1 VASITN
7 GFPNE
12 MDGGRRAMARISYLT
27 IIEFD
32 HGAIKKLDET
42 LAELRVARPLLVTD
56 RGLVETGLAARVSAA
71 MTAHPPAATFDATPA
86 NPTEQAAADAA
97 AIYREADCDGVVAL
111 GGGSPIDLA
120 KAAALMAS
128 HPGPLLQ
135 YEVGE
140 GGLERITP
148 AVPPVIA
155 VPTTAGTGSEAGRA
169 ALIVTDD
176 GRKLAFI
183 SPHLL
188 PRRAICDPDLTLEL
202 PPGLTAATGMDAV
215 AHCIETFLSP
225 AINPPADAIALDGL
239 RRALAHIEAA
249 VADGGNRDARW
260 QMMMAA
266 LQGGLCFQKG
276 LGAVHALSHPLGT
289 LRDPVL
295 HHGTLNAVLLP
306 PVLRYNAT
314 AAPEKFAA
322 LRDAM
327 DAQPNGDPAEVIADL
342 NQRLGLPLRLSEM
355 GVPEDILPAIAEAG
369 MLDLSTPTNPR
380 APTAADYE
388 VLLREAY

>member
-12 MDGGRRAMARISYLT
+12 VDGGRRAMARISYLT

-32 HGAIKKLDET
+32 HGAIEKLDEM

-225 AINPPADAIALDGL
+225 AINPPADAIALS
-239 RRALAHIEAA
+239 APSTPCPI
-249 VADGGNRDARW
+249 RW
-260 QMMMAA
+260 
-266 LQGGLCFQKG
+266 GLCVIRSCTM
-276 LGAVHALSHPLGT
+276 AHSTPCCCRRCCAT
-289 LRDPVL
+289 
-295 HHGTLNAVLLP
+295 TLLP
-306 PVLRYNAT
+306 HRKNSRRFVMRW
-314 AAPEKFAA
+314 
-322 LRDAM
+322 M
-327 DAQPNGDPAEVIADL
+327 PNPTVI
-342 NQRLGLPLRLSEM
+342 R
-355 GVPEDILPAIAEAG
+355 
-369 MLDLSTPTNPR
+369 PR
-380 APTAADYE
+380 
-388 VLLREAY
+388 